1 MDDFSIPSFLKE
13 FRGRRYEPGT
23 SASSP
28 EFAALLKEVAVF
40 ERLHREAYEPA
51 QAAKTRWH
59 ELSPTST
66 LMRPV

>member
-40 ERLHREAYEPA
+40 EREAYEPA